1 MNPRNAASDR
11 IRRERPRH
19 ADSSLERGAGHRRAV
34 DTLAPPE
41 DVLERRRRHHLVG
54 ARAASQNQDVKGA
67 FGENLFILIALLAVI
82 YGLYRLGLHV
92 LIHS

>member
-1 MNPRNAASDR
+1 MNTRNAASSQLR
-11 IRRERPRH
+11 SEMPRH
-19 ADSSLERGAGHRRAV
+19 RDAALERGAGRRRAV
-34 DTLAPPE
+34 DTLEPSE

-54 ARAASQNQDVKGA
+54 AREASHNPDVKGA
-67 FGENLFILIALLAVI
+67 FGENLFMLIALLAVI